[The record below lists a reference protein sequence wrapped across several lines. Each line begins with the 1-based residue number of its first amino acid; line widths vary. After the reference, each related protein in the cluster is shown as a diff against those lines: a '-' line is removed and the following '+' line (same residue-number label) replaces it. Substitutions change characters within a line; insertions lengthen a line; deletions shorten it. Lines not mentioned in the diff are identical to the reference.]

1 MSKQLQNVEKLL
13 LHRTLLTLLAVN
25 GNVADVSL
33 RSQDEKSGGHTRT
46 PMEENPNR
54 SGKMLNTDG
63 HSHELQMDQ
72 RGENGADGRETDT
85 QSTDGWRADTEC
97 VCVCVCVFVG
107 TYMPAYTMHLY
118 VCACVCV
125 GALHRCEHACVSQT
139 CTACGN
145 GWAAAPGGQVG
156 GTHPGWRPC

>member
-13 LHRTLLTLLAVN
+13 LQRTLLTLPAVN

-85 QSTDGWRADTEC
+85 QSTDGWRADTVC
-97 VCVCVCVFVG
+97 VCVCVCVRGHVH
-107 TYMPAYTMHLY
+107 ACIHDAS
-118 VCACVCV
+118 VCVCM
-125 GALHRCEHACVSQT
+125 CV
-139 CTACGN
+139 CGRTA
-145 GWAAAPGGQVG
+145 QV
-156 GTHPGWRPC
+156 